1 MGRVLKRFLKEHA
14 AYAAAGV
21 AATARGIG
29 EAASGEE
36 SEDQSF
42 YVAMALL
49 FALAFI
55 GGFLPMILQKNDAIL
70 CVGDCFS
77 GGLLVGAALMHMLP
91 ESAELNEMLAG
102 EEEEEDED
110 MDAHGRALHG
120 EGEEETY
127 PWSFLLC
134 SVALI
139 SLMAIE
145 TAASGTCCS
154 TADKEPAKSHV
165 PHHHSLGGLET
176 TGKGGKSGAVAAIA
190 AFTAFIIHCVLEGL
204 ALGVVGDDIMVMF
217 VAVGAHK
224 GFAAFALGAAAAL
237 CMFCFSIATP
247 IGMLIG
253 HTAATAEGAESPL
266 PLAFN
271 ALAAGTFL
279 QMGAVEVLGSEMMEG
294 HGKCPG
300 IVKYLFAMMG
310 FAVMAVLALYC

>member
-1 MGRVLKRFLKEHA
+1 MRTWTRTA
-14 AYAAAGV
+14 ARC
-21 AATARGIG
+21 TARGKKR
-29 EAASGEE
+29 
-36 SEDQSF
+36 
-42 YVAMALL
+42 
-49 FALAFI
+49 
-55 GGFLPMILQKNDAIL
+55 PTR
-70 CVGDCFS
+70 
-77 GGLLVGAALMHMLP
+77 
-91 ESAELNEMLAG
+91 
-102 EEEEEDED
+102 
-110 MDAHGRALHG
+110 GR
-120 EGEEETY
+120 
-127 PWSFLLC
+127 SC
-134 SVALI
+134 SVPWHSSVRAPPPTRPSL
-139 SLMAIE
+139 SPVLCKPNLPASVLVPQRVTPHTGLMAIE

-224 GFAAFALGAAAAL
+224 GFAAFALGAAVFRAFDN
-237 CMFCFSIATP
+237 CKAT
-247 IGMLIG
+247 
-253 HTAATAEGAESPL
+253 HTAHRYRHRSPISPVPARRACHGQLPGSEKRGGLPTSLAPHSCAEACTGRIRLRRRCACLASPS
-266 PLAFN
+266 PRRSACSSDTPRPPPRGQR
-271 ALAAGTFL
+271 ARCRSPSTRWRRAPIL

>member
-1 MGRVLKRFLKEHA
+1 
-14 AYAAAGV
+14 
-21 AATARGIG
+21 
-29 EAASGEE
+29 
-36 SEDQSF
+36 
-42 YVAMALL
+42 
-49 FALAFI
+49 
-55 GGFLPMILQKNDAIL
+55 
-70 CVGDCFS
+70 
-77 GGLLVGAALMHMLP
+77 
-91 ESAELNEMLAG
+91 
-102 EEEEEDED
+102 
-110 MDAHGRALHG
+110 
-120 EGEEETY
+120 
-127 PWSFLLC
+127 
-134 SVALI
+134 
-139 SLMAIE
+139 MAIE

-224 GFAAFALGAAAAL
+224 GFAAFALGAAVFRAFDNCKATLTAHRYRHRSPISPVPARRACHGQLPGSEKRGGLPTSLAPHSCAEACTGRIRPQAAL